1 MKYSSWEDMVDAQ
14 AIAFS
19 ALCAQNERL
28 TELADKADDG
38 FDFMSDAE
46 QDELFTLWEGVHNNP
61 FFSAR
66 CEKEWEEM
74 DKIYTDKE
82 RWARMSLANIANSS
96 FFSSDRTISEYAK
109 DIWNI

>member
-1 MKYSSWEDMVDAQ
+1 MKYDSWEDMVDAQ

-38 FDFMSDAE
+38 FDLMSEAE
-46 QDELFTLWEGVHNNP
+46 QDELFALWENVHNNP
-61 FFSAR
+61 FFATR

-74 DKIYTDKE
+74 DEQEHPEMPEEEPNSWDELEKE
-82 RWARMSLANIANSS
+82 SYEDLFGPWW
-96 FFSSDRTISEYAK
+96 E
-109 DIWNI
+109 

>member
-1 MKYSSWEDMVDAQ
+1 MKYDSWEDMVDAQ

-19 ALCAQNERL
+19 ALCAQNARL

-38 FDFMSDAE
+38 FNFMSESE
-46 QDELFTLWEGVHNNP
+46 QNELMSLWDEIHETP

-74 DKIYTDKE
+74 ENQEHPIIKSIPNSWD
-82 RWARMSLANIANSS
+82 SLEQESY
-96 FFSSDRTISEYAK
+96 SDLF
-109 DIWNI
+109 DN

>member
-1 MKYSSWEDMVDAQ
+1 MKYDSWEDMVDAQ

-19 ALCAQNERL
+19 ALCAQNTRL

-38 FDFMSDAE
+38 FNLMSDAE

-74 DKIYTDKE
+74 DELEHQKMPDEKPNSWDELEKE
-82 RWARMSLANIANSS
+82 SYEDW
-96 FFSSDRTISEYAK
+96 FGPWWE
-109 DIWNI
+109 

>member
-46 QDELFTLWEGVHNNP
+46 QDELFALWEGVHNNP

-74 DKIYTDKE
+74 DEQEHPEIPKE
-82 RWARMSLANIANSS
+82 IPNSWDPLEQES
-96 FFSSDRTISEYAK
+96 YEDLFGPWDE
-109 DIWNI
+109 

>member
-1 MKYSSWEDMVDAQ
+1 MKYDSWEDMIDAQ
-14 AIAFS
+14 AMAFS

-38 FDFMSDAE
+38 FDLMSEAE

-61 FFSAR
+61 FFAMR

-74 DKIYTDKE
+74 DEQEHPEMPEEEPNSWDELEKE
-82 RWARMSLANIANSS
+82 SYEDLFGPWW
-96 FFSSDRTISEYAK
+96 E
-109 DIWNI
+109 